1 MHLSASG
8 LNWMRLIFTV
18 FEMKKTIKQQ
28 TSVSPENQKKTLELF
43 FRYFETKKLLLW
55 PTLVPGGVHWYDS
68 NGNEL

>member
-28 TSVSPENQKKTLELF
+28 TSVSPENQKKTLEQF
-43 FRYFETKKLLLW
+43 FRYFETKKLLL
-55 PTLVPGGVHWYDS
+55 
-68 NGNEL
+68 

>member
-1 MHLSASG
+1 
-8 LNWMRLIFTV
+8 
-18 FEMKKTIKQQ
+18 MKKTIKQQ

>member
-28 TSVSPENQKKTLELF
+28 TYVSPENQKKTLELF
-43 FRYFETKKLLLW
+43 FRYFETKKLLL
-55 PTLVPGGVHWYDS
+55 
-68 NGNEL
+68 

>member
-1 MHLSASG
+1 M
-8 LNWMRLIFTV
+8 NWMRLIFTV

-28 TSVSPENQKKTLELF
+28 TSVSPENKKKTLEQF
-43 FRYFETKKLLLW
+43 FRYFETKKLRLW